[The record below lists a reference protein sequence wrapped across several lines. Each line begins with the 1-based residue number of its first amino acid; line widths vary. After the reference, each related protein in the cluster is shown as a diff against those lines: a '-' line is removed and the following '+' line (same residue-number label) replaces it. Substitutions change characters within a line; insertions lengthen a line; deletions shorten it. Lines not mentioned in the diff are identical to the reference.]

1 MFDKLSK
8 IFGKDVKADAP
19 ALTYLPKETVNFL
32 IDYLQKYSQT
42 VFFVTDRKFNIK
54 YANEKFNELFGKDK
68 TKDANLQELITP
80 YVKDIPTPDSKI
92 SEPVSLF
99 IKTNRGDIHLQLT
112 GHVYCFEENLLFF
125 LDTKRIIHGEIL
137 KKVTK
142 LNDEVAEL
150 ERQLHIKNNEIES
163 LKHEIEEVK
172 VKDYLTGLYL
182 KKYFEEIFENEIAR
196 AKRHKLPLTLVF
208 ADIDNAKFLK
218 ESYGPKVFDKIVQSL
233 SKLFISLSR
242 KEDVI
247 SRFGDSEFAFLL
259 PNTAMEGGMVY
270 ADKIQKTINRT
281 LFEGSITVS
290 VTFAVIEFEKDDTLD
305 TMLQKAY
312 KAVREARGL

>member
-1 MFDKLSK
+1 
-8 IFGKDVKADAP
+8 
-19 ALTYLPKETVNFL
+19 
-32 IDYLQKYSQT
+32 
-42 VFFVTDRKFNIK
+42 
-54 YANEKFNELFGKDK
+54 
-68 TKDANLQELITP
+68 
-80 YVKDIPTPDSKI
+80 
-92 SEPVSLF
+92 
-99 IKTNRGDIHLQLT
+99 
-112 GHVYCFEENLLFF
+112 LLFF

-150 ERQLHIKNNEIES
+150 ERQLHIKNNEIEI
-163 LKHEIEEVK
+163 LKNKIEEVK

-208 ADIDNAKFLK
+208 ADIDNSKFLK
-218 ESYGPKVFDKIVQSL
+218 ESYGPKVFDKIIESL

-247 SRFGDSEFAFLL
+247 SRYGDSEFAFLL
-259 PNTAMEGGMVY
+259 PNTTFGGGTAY
-270 ADKIQKTINRT
+270 SDKMQKTINKT

-290 VTFAVIEFEKDDTLD
+290 ITFAVIEFEKDDTLN
-305 TMLQKAY
+305 TMFQKAY
-312 KAVREARGL
+312 KTVREARGL

>member
-1 MFDKLSK
+1 
-8 IFGKDVKADAP
+8 
-19 ALTYLPKETVNFL
+19 
-32 IDYLQKYSQT
+32 
-42 VFFVTDRKFNIK
+42 
-54 YANEKFNELFGKDK
+54 
-68 TKDANLQELITP
+68 
-80 YVKDIPTPDSKI
+80 
-92 SEPVSLF
+92 
-99 IKTNRGDIHLQLT
+99 
-112 GHVYCFEENLLFF
+112 
-125 LDTKRIIHGEIL
+125 
-137 KKVTK
+137 
-142 LNDEVAEL
+142 
-150 ERQLHIKNNEIES
+150 
-163 LKHEIEEVK
+163 
-172 VKDYLTGLYL
+172 
-182 KKYFEEIFENEIAR
+182 
-196 AKRHKLPLTLVF
+196 LPLTLVF

-290 VTFAVIEFEKDDTLD
+290 VTFAVIEFEKDDTVD

>member
-8 IFGKDVKADAP
+8 IFGKDVKAEAP

-42 VFFVTDRKFNIK
+42 VFFVTDRKFNIR

-68 TKDANLQELITP
+68 AKDVNLTELTSP
-80 YVKDIPTPDSKI
+80 CVKDIPSPDSNI
-92 SEPVSLF
+92 SAPISLF
-99 IKTNRGDIHLQLT
+99 VKTNRGDIHLQLT

-150 ERQLHIKNNEIES
+150 ERQLHIKNNEIEI
-163 LKHEIEEVK
+163 LKNKIEEVK

-208 ADIDNAKFLK
+208 ADIDNSKFLK
-218 ESYGPKVFDKIVQSL
+218 ESYGLKVFDKIIESL

-290 VTFAVIEFEKDDTLD
+290 ITFAVIEFEKDDTLN
-305 TMLQKAY
+305 TMFQKAY
-312 KAVREARGL
+312 KTVREARGL